1 MVSDTAECVWKYF
14 EPGSDLMRDRV
25 ETLGDLYRK
34 VNQEINVI
42 SRKDIDRFYLHHVL
56 HSLALAKYNPFK
68 PGQNILDLGT
78 GGGFPGI
85 PLAIF
90 YPDCHFT
97 LIDGTRKKINVVK
110 SVIEQLQLTNV
121 EAIATRAEDFE
132 GSFDYLISRAV
143 SSTYNIWH
151 WGKKLVKTQ
160 TLTKNQRSPCFLLLK
175 GGDLS
180 EELLGFH
187 LNYMLQPIQQYFG
200 ETYFREKYI
209 LAF

>member
-1 MVSDTAECVWKYF
+1 MVSDTAECIWKYF
-14 EPGSDLMRDRV
+14 EPESDLIRDRV
-25 ETLGDLYRK
+25 EILGDLYRK
-34 VNQEINVI
+34 LNQNINVI
-42 SRKDIDRFYLHHVL
+42 SRKDIDLFYLHHVL
-56 HSLALAKYNPFK
+56 HSLALAKYNLFK

-90 YPDCHFT
+90 YPDCQFT
-97 LIDGTRKKINVVK
+97 LIDGTRKKIIVVN

-121 EAIATRAEDFE
+121 EAIATRAEEFE

-151 WGKKLVKTQ
+151 WGKKLVKNQ
-160 TLTKNQRSPCFLLLK
+160 PLMKNQRSPRFLLLK
-175 GGDLS
+175 GGDLHG
-180 EELLGFH
+180 ELLGFH
-187 LNYMLQPIQQYFG
+187 LDYMLQPIQQYFE
-200 ETYFREKYI
+200 ETYFKEKYI